1 MKGWGV
7 GGCEVE
13 GYGGVC
19 PWLVERWGMIE
30 AQALGR
36 GSCMKVSSDGPMIS
50 SVPISPSVS
59 DSSNS
64 SSTDWGVA
72 W

>member
-1 MKGWGV
+1 M

-19 PWLVERWGMIE
+19 PWLVERQGMIE
-30 AQALGR
+30 AWALGR
-36 GSCMKVSSDGPMIS
+36 GSCMKVSSDGLMIS

-59 DSSNS
+59 DSSNL